1 MTQQPVSSSRSAPN
15 AAIAAAIQE
24 HLTDGNLDCA
34 DAFAIALNE
43 RATPRAVGENAD
55 MLSIRLARCQL
66 GLFGY
71 PGKKGWEG
79 AGVTILA
86 VPEGLE
92 AAITA
97 AKNPDGRL
105 TCVAAWRLADR
116 FGVSRMQ
123 VGWIAENMAVKI
135 VSCQL
140 GAF

>member
-1 MTQQPVSSSRSAPN
+1 MAQQSASSSQSGPN
-15 AAIAAAIQE
+15 AAIAAAIRE
-24 HLTDGNLDCA
+24 HLTDGNLPCA
-34 DAFAIALNE
+34 DAFAVAAKE
-43 RATPRAVGENAD
+43 RVTARSVGEAAD

-71 PGKKGWEG
+71 PGKKGWVG
-79 AGVTILA
+79 AGVTVLA

-97 AKNPDGRL
+97 ARDPDGHL

-116 FGVSRMQ
+116 FGTSRMQ
-123 VGWIAENMAVKI
+123 VGWIAEQMAVKI